1 MRAHRTMAPPP
12 HHPLVLSRSLAARYR
27 LAAARGRGNDVGVN
41 TPSAAPKSLPLILAR
56 ELASN
61 LATPMFLIDAG
72 GVLVYY
78 NDAAAILL
86 GRSWGDLGEIPA
98 EEFGAVLELATSD
111 GKRMSRVHSPAGV
124 ALFERRPAHASVFAT
139 AYNGVRRGYEVTAY
153 PLFGATGDMHG
164 VICVFWEDDAKGR
177 D

>member
-1 MRAHRTMAPPP
+1 M
-12 HHPLVLSRSLAARYR
+12 S
-27 LAAARGRGNDVGVN
+27 

-61 LATPMFLIDAG
+61 LATPMFLIDAE

-98 EEFGAVLELATSD
+98 EEFGAALELATPD
-111 GKRMSRVHSPAGV
+111 GERMSRVHSPAGI

-139 AYNGVRRGYEVTAY
+139 SYNGVRRGYEVTAY

-164 VICVFWEDDAKGR
+164 VICVFWEDDAKGS